1 MKDSSVAADED
12 TFKWIISEIQTMFKS
27 SSDDENIAVAR
38 GYNMAF
44 GSLSVDIL
52 LTMNVELIDT
62 VLRNCVSKGREQ
74 DDADTRK

>member
-12 TFKWIISEIQTMFKS
+12 TFKWIISEIQAMFKS

-62 VLRNCVSKGREQ
+62 VLRNCVSKGRE
-74 DDADTRK
+74 